1 MWTVPGGV
9 GGGAFVLPFSPGF
22 RTSFACTR
30 GSNPS
35 PACCSCGADG
45 NCSHTSETGD
55 LRGAVLR
62 SMSEMDTPPVS
73 LKTDVYATLFNAEG
87 EGGRLLWEPAALA
100 LRALLDEELEGDP
113 VVDQEAPTT
122 SDSHT
127 LASATQHLEGWLSLM
142 NRSGD
147 RESTNAAAAAITAL
161 RQPSDVLAAFLL
173 SKVGEERIDE
183 RILSRCVHLRDV
195 GLVKLLIS
203 KLVTRNEEQRQCA
216 LSVVGQLEITE
227 DYQAHTIL
235 STLSAA
241 NSASSFLTRGVLEY
255 FRSSQQR
262 NPRWKLPEELHVL
275 LLRQA
280 PYQRAAR

>member
-1 MWTVPGGV
+1 M
-9 GGGAFVLPFSPGF
+9 F
-22 RTSFACTR
+22 
-30 GSNPS
+30 
-35 PACCSCGADG
+35 
-45 NCSHTSETGD
+45 
-55 LRGAVLR
+55 
-62 SMSEMDTPPVS
+62 
-73 LKTDVYATLFNAEG
+73 
-87 EGGRLLWEPAALA
+87 RLLKYLA
-100 LRALLDEELEGDP
+100 VNPLLGGLIETFIIVKVQLLQFLVI
-113 VVDQEAPTT
+113 VVACNV
-122 SDSHT
+122 
-127 LASATQHLEGWLSLM
+127 AFAYMGVLM
-142 NRSGD
+142 FG
-147 RESTNAAAAAITAL
+147 
-161 RQPSDVLAAFLL
+161 DVLAAFLL

-216 LSVVGQLEITE
+216 LSVVEQLAITE

-275 LLRQA
+275 LLRQIASEKHCIDLAYILKELGLAGALEQVKEEPKYGVA
-280 PYQRAAR
+280 PSAEGEELPKGKEAMSHIGKLWKDLEKDEMKEWEAKKRAMPRTPMLPRP